1 MNENERLLL
10 ESLSK
15 DFESADQLAAK
26 SGLSKSALMSS
37 AAALEAE
44 GLVEVK
50 KKERKLVS
58 LNSEGKAY
66 LDKGTPEHRLCA
78 AVGAGKEA
86 PLEAAVKKAGLA
98 GHEAPVALQWA
109 MKNGTL
115 QVKKE
120 GGKTVVSCSSLKEGD
135 VDAALKK
142 IGAKQVGAETVEKHV
157 LETLDKRKLVEF
169 KEEKEISIKAM
180 AKGAGALA
188 KQEASISQLTPELLK
203 TGAWKGKKFKEY
215 DLATVV
221 APISTG
227 RKHFYKEF
235 INRIKEHLVSMGF
248 QEAQGP
254 LVETEFRNMD
264 VLFMAQDHPA
274 REIHDIFMLED
285 PSKGDLPKEL
295 AERVKWA
302 HEVGGKGSKGWRY
315 KWDPEVAARLVLR
328 SQTTAVSGRKLAAG
342 VKPPFRMFCIGKCFR
357 PDEIDWKHFIEF
369 YQLEGIVVDE
379 GMSFRE
385 LLGYLKTFATKVF
398 GAQEVRFTPS
408 YYPFTEP
415 SVDLEGKIGGKWVEL
430 GGAGMFRPEM
440 LEALGVGVPV
450 LAWGLG
456 LDRFAML
463 SLGVKDIR
471 DLLSGDTEFLKK
483 MNGA

>member
-15 DFESADQLAAK
+15 EFESADQVAAK
-26 SGLSKSALMSS
+26 SGLAKSALMSA

-58 LNSEGKAY
+58 LTPEGRSY
-66 LDKGTPEHRLCA
+66 FEKGTPERRLCA
-78 AVGAGKEA
+78 AVSAGKE
-86 PLEAAVKKAGLA
+86 LEFGTAVKKAGLA

-109 MKNGTL
+109 VKNGWAV
-115 QVKKE
+115 VKKD
-120 GGKTVVSCSSLKEGD
+120 GGKTVVSCSSLKEGE
-135 VDAALKK
+135 VEAALKK
-142 IGAKQVGAETVEKHV
+142 IGAKQVGAEAVEKHV
-157 LETLDKRKLVEF
+157 LEILEKRKLVEF
-169 KEEKEISIKAM
+169 KEEKEISLRAA
-180 AKGAGALA
+180 AKGAAALA
-188 KQEASISQLTPELLK
+188 RQENVVSQLTPEMLK
-203 TGAWKGKKFKEY
+203 TGAWKGRKFKEY
-215 DLATVV
+215 DLKTVV
-221 APISTG
+221 APVQAG
-227 RKHFYKEF
+227 GKHFYKEF
-235 INRIKEHLVSMGF
+235 IGRIKEHLVSMGF
-248 QEAQGP
+248 EEVQGP

-274 REIHDIFMLED
+274 REIHDIFMLEE
-285 PSKGDLPKEL
+285 PSKGSLPDKL
-295 AERVKWA
+295 VERVKWA

-315 KWDPEVAARLVLR
+315 KWDPAVAARLVLR
-328 SQTTAVSGRKLAAG
+328 SQTTAVSGRRLAQG

-369 YQLEGIVVDE
+369 YQLEGIVVDD
-379 GMSFRE
+379 GISFRE

-398 GAQEVRFTPS
+398 GAKEVGFVPS

-415 SVDLEGKIGGKWVEL
+415 SVDLVGKIGDKWVEL

-440 LEALGVGVPV
+440 LEALNVGVPV

-456 LDRFAML
+456 LDRFAMRT
-463 SLGVKDIR
+463 LGVKDIR
-471 DLLSGDTEFLKK
+471 DLSGSDMELIRRK
-483 MNGA
+483 